1 MNVFDI
7 YGVSNYD
14 NGRRKDVVNKYLE
27 FVTDVVTGDETFINF
42 DGTPS

>member
-7 YGVSNYD
+7 YGVSNYG
-14 NGRRKDVVNKYLE
+14 NGRRKDVVKKYLE
-27 FVTDVVTGDETFINF
+27 FVTGDKTFISF